1 MLFKASVSYRFD
13 DQTNAYFTR
22 SEGYRIGGGNNFRVC
37 TDEEI
42 ALLSDAD
49 LGNDPPQSGGIYE
62 DQALIRPDATT
73 NYEAGVRRSWRVGRF
88 SANGNP
94 VPRRLGGHSGRWTH
108 ALQLAADQI
117 GIDSEFS
124 TSTVLI
130 TISALLIGAAL
141 AFGFRSRASAGNIL
155 ALHYVRQRYGSDRR
169 SRA

>member
-1 MLFKASVSYRFD
+1 MLGATASKLNVPS
-13 DQTNAYFTR
+13 A
-22 SEGYRIGGGNNFRVC
+22 
-37 TDEEI
+37 
-42 ALLSDAD
+42 AD
-49 LGNDPPQSGGIYE
+49 VV
-62 DQALIRPDATT
+62 
-73 NYEAGVRRSWRVGRF
+73 VR
-88 SANGNP
+88 
-94 VPRRLGGHSGRWTH
+94 GHSGRWTH